1 MRLQLYKSDYID
13 RDFVNWLL
21 LKIPFV
27 VLSKLTAKTFVRSRD
42 LLRSAGVNVDPR
54 RIILTACRYMYI
66 VELKDSFIVDI
77 KRNIMFGNS
86 NNTIRELCSI
96 IEYGNMHTPGTHVF
110 SDAFKET
117 IESLPLL
124 YSEYLSELI

>member
-1 MRLQLYKSDYID
+1 MRLQLYKSAYID

-66 VELKDSFIVDI
+66 VELKDSFIVD
-77 KRNIMFGNS
+77 N
-86 NNTIRELCSI
+86 
-96 IEYGNMHTPGTHVF
+96 
-110 SDAFKET
+110 
-117 IESLPLL
+117 
-124 YSEYLSELI
+124 